1 MVPSSTTA
9 RIVATGTGTGTGSGS
24 GEGLGETLA
33 GVAGEDMG
41 WGLWV
46 QAGKSFSNATNAG
59 NPGVQDP
66 PQPAWNTA
74 RRRLSILGEAGP
86 SRA

>member
-9 RIVATGTGTGTGSGS
+9 RIVATGTGTGTGS